1 MDIKVEIRNILIDS
15 VHWSLYQQADVYIVR
30 EWLRHLCPIHTQWV
44 NSSLCPDETIMS
56 WNVWTIR
63 TRTWHT
69 LQELLLSCHSLTP
82 DEQIVTSRI
91 QKNGG
96 NDQLSQLNMS
106 QHNSFFE
113 EENGLVVTQSLCPH
127 NWWVC
132 HCICVFFQVVII
144 FLQKMDI
151 LLAKTPKDDVRDHV
165 LPMVC
170 KALEASDVQL
180 QVQL

>member
-1 MDIKVEIRNILIDS
+1 M
-15 VHWSLYQQADVYIVR
+15 SL
-30 EWLRHLCPIHTQWV
+30 
-44 NSSLCPDETIMS
+44 
-56 WNVWTIR
+56 NVWTIR
-63 TRTWHT
+63 TRSWHT

-96 NDQLSQLNMS
+96 NVWNC
-106 QHNSFFE
+106 HNSTWFNTTHFFQ

-180 QVQL
+180 QVQLWCSLDSCWYLFLIIVYQNIKNRYVSAPLSDC